1 MYRSRLI
8 KEERREMSAYID
20 ELLSLDWGRAEC
32 PPTVVTQ
39 PTVVYATTGI
49 LA

>member
-8 KEERREMSAYID
+8 KEERREMHAYID

-32 PPTVVTQ
+32 Q
-39 PTVVYATTGI
+39 PTLKTEASVVYATAGT
-49 LA
+49 LV